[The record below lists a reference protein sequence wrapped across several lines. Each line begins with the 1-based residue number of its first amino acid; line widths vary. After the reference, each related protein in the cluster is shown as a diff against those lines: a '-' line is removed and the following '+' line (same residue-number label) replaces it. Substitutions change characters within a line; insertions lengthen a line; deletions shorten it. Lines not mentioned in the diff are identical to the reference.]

1 MRGLNRFAASPSR
14 PITAAFSTHPYSTF
28 SGGGDGGGA
37 GGRGRGRGAGSP
49 PAPSPPARVPGQP
62 DSTVGDEDSFASF
75 GHGRGH
81 PPLPSSA
88 GLPSFSSL
96 MSSLKTSSTAGRG
109 RGRISPDLPHSQP
122 KQPIFFSRSDPDSPP
137 EKFQF
142 ADPNESSPLPPS
154 LSPILSGSGRGKP
167 TRTAESDPRPIEE
180 NRHLRNIGQPI
191 GRSPPSSSSQPK
203 LGSQD
208 AARRAVDI
216 LSRGGPSGPGGRG
229 RGGRG
234 MVGRGRGRG
243 RGGRF
248 SGGRGRRDA
257 DHEFDLYLGDNADG
271 EKLEKTLGEENMKIL
286 AEGFEEMSWRV
297 LPSPM
302 EEAYLDALHTNNL
315 IEYEPEY
322 LVAFD
327 RNPDID
333 EKPPMPLEEV
343 LATAKPFLMAYTG
356 MKSQEEWEEAVKDLM
371 ERLPHM
377 KELIDMY
384 SGPDRVTAKQQ
395 QEELERVANTLPE
408 KVPSSVRRFADRT
421 VLSLQSNPGWGFDKK
436 CQFMDKLVRDVS
448 QHYK

>member
-1 MRGLNRFAASPSR
+1 MRGLNRITASSGR
-14 PITAAFSTHPYSTF
+14 PITAAFSTQPYSTF
-28 SGGGDGGGA
+28 SGGGA
-37 GGRGRGRGAGSP
+37 GGRGRGRGASSP
-49 PAPSPPARVPGQP
+49 PTASPVPGQE
-62 DSTVGDEDSFASF
+62 DTTGDEDSFPSF

-81 PPLPSSA
+81 PPFPSSA

-96 MSSLKTSSTAGRG
+96 MSSLKSSSSVGRG
-109 RGRISPDLPHSQP
+109 RGRGPIPPDQPQSLP
-122 KQPIFFSRSDPDSPP
+122 KQPIFFRREDPESQP
-137 EKFQF
+137 EKSQF
-142 ADPNESSPLPPS
+142 ADPGESAPLPV
-154 LSPILSGSGRGKP
+154 LSGSGRGKP
-167 TRTAESDPRPIEE
+167 TRTGESDSRPIEE
-180 NRHLRNIGQPI
+180 NRHLRNKAQPI
-191 GRSPPSSSSQPK
+191 GRSPLSSPYQPK
-203 LGSQD
+203 LGSQE

-216 LSRGGPSGPGGRG
+216 LSRGGPSGPGARG

-243 RGGRF
+243 RGDRF
-248 SGGRGRRDA
+248 GGGRGRRDA

-271 EKLEKTLGEENMKIL
+271 EKFEKRLGEENMKTI

-322 LVAFD
+322 LMEFD

-333 EKPPMPLEEV
+333 EKPPMSLEEV

-371 ERLPHM
+371 ERLPHL

-395 QEELERVANTLPE
+395 KEELERNTLPE
-408 KVPSSVRRFADRT
+408 KVPPSVRRFADRA

-436 CQFMDKLVRDVS
+436 CQFMDKLVREVS